1 MTQKKSEVNM
11 SFDTCNKIATISQR
25 QYSISF
31 LLSERFLSIFTTNKL
46 IADFGRVVFRS
57 RKNLDVL

>member
-1 MTQKKSEVNM
+1 MTQKKFEVNM
-11 SFDTCNKIATISQR
+11 SFDTSNKIATIFQR
-25 QYSISF
+25 QYSVSF